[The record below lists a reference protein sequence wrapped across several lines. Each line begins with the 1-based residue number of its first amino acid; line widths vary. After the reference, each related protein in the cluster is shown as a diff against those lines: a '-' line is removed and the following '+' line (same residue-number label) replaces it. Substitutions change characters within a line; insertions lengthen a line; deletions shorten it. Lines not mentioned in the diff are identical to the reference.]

1 MEKKKI
7 IIIDDRPLLRDAW
20 TVILEGDRKWIVIDA
35 VPKSKVSI
43 KLIQSTKPNLI
54 LLEINI
60 PLEDDIKLI
69 KLVRRYSPVTRVIAI
84 SLHLDQSYS
93 NQIIRAGAKGYISPE
108 CKADE
113 LLKTVELVSKGRTYV
128 CDEPNTAFLKTKPEI
143 NLLGK
148 LTSREVEIIQLL
160 RKGLSSK
167 EIAGRILVTP
177 RTVDAHR
184 YKILRKLHVKNSS
197 ALIQMLN
204 EFGI

>member
-1 MEKKKI
+1 MEKKRI
-7 IIIDDRPLLRDAW
+7 IIVDDRPLLRDAW
-20 TVILEGDRKWIVIDA
+20 TVILENDGKWVVIDA

-43 KLIQSTKPNLI
+43 ILIQSTKPNLI
-54 LLEINI
+54 LLEITI
-60 PLEDDIKLI
+60 PLKGDIKLI
-69 KLVRRYSPVTRVIAI
+69 KLIRRYSPLTRVIAI
-84 SLHLDQSYS
+84 SLHLNQSYS
-93 NQIIRAGAKGYISPE
+93 NQILRAGAKGYINPE

-113 LLKTVELVSKGRTYV
+113 LLKTVELVSKGRIYV
-128 CDEPNTAFLKTKPEI
+128 CNELDGTFLKSKPEV

-167 EIAGRILVTP
+167 EIAVKIFITP

-184 YKILRKLHVKNSS
+184 YKILRKLHVKNST